1 MTSQNSRS
9 ILGNVPFDILVHL
22 LGFLCPLDI
31 LAARQTCKLL
41 QEATSQRSL
50 WIGVLRSVCA
60 ENHIFWPTY
69 PIKDM
74 STSDLVKAAL
84 TPTRFLSFIFKE
96 RDPALEGIEPRTV
109 IHFTPGNLNRLRNP
123 CPIDLLPGG
132 RFLVCAEYKILSIW
146 DLGCPSEGC
155 SLSEL
160 ILVACVATEEC
171 HRFMLKPTNDA
182 LGIQVVVL
190 SAPANNVTV
199 FEIRPTFSNPS
210 FRQITSLDVVLH
222 EGWDIYC
229 LCGDRLFI
237 VWQDIVTVWD
247 FSRNLWASW
256 EVERSPMS
264 ISAIDN
270 HVILVEDS
278 DDHEARVGI
287 WKIPPLHPIGH
298 TSASLGVLPADTW
311 FAPLQVED
319 LISVEYYG
327 GLDDWYRIGGV
338 GRTQCIID
346 GYGCRIESF
355 SKTAFLRVELPLKL
369 EDNQSTHNV
378 DLDFHIFD
386 FLSKES
392 IFGSL
397 GVCNENAISVWTSP
411 FGIQFHATRR
421 TNIVN
426 RPHTPVDLTPSP
438 RSASVHIRMPLVP
451 EVAAFCPVSGR
462 LCYLLGDDSSTIFI
476 TDCLSRNIT
485 SESGH
490 APSSVALIS
499 GSAASTETYKYMRLW
514 GRLGLLLQVGFGAG
528 RYPRGSTDIKPNLL
542 LSELHSPGVIRANNV
557 TAFEIYPTSSNPSF
571 RKITSLDVVLHEAW
585 EIYCLCGDRLSINYQ
600 NIVTVWDFSR
610 NLWASWEVERTPAS
624 ISATENHVILVEGD
638 HETRVGVWKIPPL
651 HPIGHTSAFHGVL
664 PPDICFTLPQVEDL
678 LSVEYYGGLDDWYL
692 TGAVGWTRCIIDVY
706 VTHLGFRRRSAL
718 LRVELPLKLED
729 AQFTHKDDLDL
740 HTFDFA
746 TRENIFGSLGVCN
759 ENAVS
764 VWTSPFGIQFH
775 AARRSNVV
783 NRPCTPVD
791 LTPSPRSASV
801 HIRMPL
807 VPEVAAFCAVSGR
820 LCYLLHGDSSNT
832 VYITDCLFRNTSED

>member
-132 RFLVCAEYKILSIW
+132 RFLVCAEYKVLSIW

-155 SLSEL
+155 SLSEP
-160 ILVACVATEEC
+160 ILVASVATEEC
-171 HRFMLKPTNDA
+171 NSFILHPTNDA
-182 LGIQVVVL
+182 IGIQVVVL
-190 SAPANNVTV
+190 SAQANNVTV
-199 FEIRPTFSNPS
+199 
-210 FRQITSLDVVLH
+210 
-222 EGWDIYC
+222 
-229 LCGDRLFI
+229 
-237 VWQDIVTVWD
+237 
-247 FSRNLWASW
+247 
-256 EVERSPMS
+256 
-264 ISAIDN
+264 
-270 HVILVEDS
+270 
-278 DDHEARVGI
+278 
-287 WKIPPLHPIGH
+287 
-298 TSASLGVLPADTW
+298 
-311 FAPLQVED
+311 
-319 LISVEYYG
+319 
-327 GLDDWYRIGGV
+327 
-338 GRTQCIID
+338 
-346 GYGCRIESF
+346 
-355 SKTAFLRVELPLKL
+355 
-369 EDNQSTHNV
+369 
-378 DLDFHIFD
+378 
-386 FLSKES
+386 
-392 IFGSL
+392 
-397 GVCNENAISVWTSP
+397 
-411 FGIQFHATRR
+411 
-421 TNIVN
+421 
-426 RPHTPVDLTPSP
+426 
-438 RSASVHIRMPLVP
+438 
-451 EVAAFCPVSGR
+451 
-462 LCYLLGDDSSTIFI
+462 
-476 TDCLSRNIT
+476 
-485 SESGH
+485 
-490 APSSVALIS
+490 
-499 GSAASTETYKYMRLW
+499 
-514 GRLGLLLQVGFGAG
+514 
-528 RYPRGSTDIKPNLL
+528 
-542 LSELHSPGVIRANNV
+542 
-557 TAFEIYPTSSNPSF
+557 FEIYPTSSNPSF

-832 VYITDCLFRNTSED
+832 VYITDCLVRNTSED